1 MPPAGR
7 LEGQEGMEG
16 EPRLAVT
23 VSVVIPA
30 FNAAQTIGA
39 TLDAIAG
46 QSLMPQEVFVVDDG
60 SSDNTRGVVEARHGQ
75 LPGRLIYLSQ
85 PHRGT
90 GAARN
95 LGWQSATGSIIAFTD
110 ADTVPTANWLSEAVR
125 PFAHPDV
132 AGVEGRVLALG
143 TSAPTLYTHKVQ
155 NVSGGRFLTANVLY
169 RREVLEAVGGFR
181 LKHREDSDLAFSVLD
196 RGLQI
201 VFAPEAVVY
210 HPPRPES
217 LRFYFRI
224 AERRRYEGALFRDH
238 PLTAGRYLH
247 KLQPTEIL
255 VVLAELAVLAGL
267 VWFTAAPTI
276 LGLALL
282 VVALPRRV
290 AALLDG
296 RQFAYREYLLAVG
309 LSLALVPVEGYYHIS
324 GLVRPVP
331 ALKP

>member
-1 MPPAGR
+1 MA
-7 LEGQEGMEG
+7 L
-16 EPRLAVT
+16 T

-30 FNAAQTIGA
+30 FNAEKTLGA

-46 QSLMPQEVFVVDDG
+46 QTLMPSEVFVVDDG
-60 SSDNTRGVVEARHGQ
+60 SSDDTKGVVDARQ
-75 LPGRLIYLSQ
+75 PQMPCRLVYMSQ

-95 LGWQSATGSIIAFTD
+95 LGWKAATGEIIAFTD
-110 ADTVPTANWLSEAVR
+110 ADTAAHMNWLAEGVR
-125 PFAHPDV
+125 PFDNEHV

-143 TSAPTLYTHKVQ
+143 DSPPTLYTHKVQ

-169 RREVLEAVGGFR
+169 RRAVLEAVGGFR
-181 LKHREDSDLAFSVLD
+181 MKHREDSDLAFSVID
-196 RGLQI
+196 RGLEI
-201 VFAPEAVVY
+201 VFAPDALVY
-210 HPPRPES
+210 HPPRAES

-238 PLTAGRYLH
+238 PATAARYLH
-247 KLQPTEIL
+247 KLQPTEVL
-255 VVLAELAVLAGL
+255 VVLAELAVLAGIL
-267 VWFTAAPTI
+267 WLRAAPAI
-276 LGLALL
+276 VGLALL

-296 RQFAYREYLLAVG
+296 RQFGYREYLLAVG

-324 GLVRPVP
+324 GLLRPVP
-331 ALKP
+331 AMKP